1 MINLVDLLLEK
12 KIIAIVRGT
21 YDQDL
26 ENLALALYKGG
37 IRFIEVT
44 FDQKDPDCLKKT
56 SDAIKMLNS
65 LAFGCCA
72 DSRDCVDPRA
82 CASGAS
88 SLEQKLYVGAGTV
101 LSTAQVQAA
110 YAAGAKYIVS
120 PNTNAKV
127 IALTKELGMLSIPG
141 AMTPTE
147 ILQAHDLGADFVKLF
162 PSACLGLSYVKDIL
176 APINHVNLIAT
187 AGITEDNFGSF
198 LSLGLKGAGISG
210 RLTDKALISAGDWDE
225 LTRRAKKFVSIAE
238 GATLE

>member
-12 KIIAIVRGT
+12 KIIAIVRGI

-26 ENLALALYKGG
+26 KNLALALYKGG

-65 LAFGCCA
+65 LACGCCA
-72 DSRDCVDPRA
+72 DSRA